1 MRKIRTLYNGRKAL
15 LGLVKANLSKR
26 RIPVRISLLV
36 TKRCN
41 LRCFYCYATDTLNS
55 RQVKEP
61 SLTELK
67 EIVDQIYNAGCR
79 WICILGGEPL
89 IRDDIEEFVD
99 YAHRKGMFLDITTNG
114 YFVKDR
120 INTLKKVDHVAIS
133 LDGNKVANDKSRGKN
148 SFERIIE
155 GIELA
160 VKNKIDVRIHSTLC
174 KRTMCVDSLRFLADF
189 CNKHKIKFNFSENGL
204 PGIEKLDPDF
214 LLSEEETLVFYKSYK
229 GLKKIGYPIVSSDMA
244 VDYVSKW
251 PVPGRT
257 TIYKS
262 DLNRISGADYYPC
275 KLGRIQ
281 CFINVDGFVYPCTK
295 KWGEGK
301 NLFEVGFQ
309 EAWDYLANLDCVACK
324 ELGTIEQSLITGLNV
339 KALFNAITKFAL

>member
-61 SLTELK
+61 SLAELK

-155 GIELA
+155 GIEFA

-174 KRTMCVDSLRFLADF
+174 KRTMCVDSLKFLADF
-189 CNKHKIKFNFSENGL
+189 FSA
-204 PGIEKLDPDF
+204 F
-214 LLSEEETLVFYKSYK
+214 
-229 GLKKIGYPIVSSDMA
+229 
-244 VDYVSKW
+244 
-251 PVPGRT
+251 
-257 TIYKS
+257 
-262 DLNRISGADYYPC
+262 
-275 KLGRIQ
+275 
-281 CFINVDGFVYPCTK
+281 
-295 KWGEGK
+295 
-301 NLFEVGFQ
+301 
-309 EAWDYLANLDCVACK
+309 
-324 ELGTIEQSLITGLNV
+324 
-339 KALFNAITKFAL
+339 